1 MEYSG
6 LTGKYIVNR
15 ALTVQELERQLDIK
29 LRLDVEPGHQ
39 LSVIRMNST
48 YIELVDKYFGWK
60 GFLST
65 FCLVVIAMVGV
76 TFLWLVYSAVFQG
89 WRNTSLGE
97 YLGVFGFCIALFS
110 PLIWLFTSTLK
121 KEAFAYTHYP
131 IRLNRQ
137 TRMIHVFRLNGT
149 VLSVPWDELHFCI
162 ASLIR
167 RGWEIQGHVLDKD
180 KITVL
185 ETFPFMFN
193 GSGEY
198 DRDKALPRYWEF
210 VRRYMEDGPAAF
222 MPKPNSDPSNSYEVK
237 YCLPIAQQRE
247 TFKFSMHRVHYEMA
261 GAPRPLTWILLL
273 IYLALYPFRWF
284 AMCTSKIPQWPQ
296 DIEDQCVIQPGDP
309 YVRDSSTNP

>member
-6 LTGKYIVNR
+6 LTGKYPVNR
-15 ALTVQELERQLDIK
+15 FLNEQELERTLSVK
-29 LRLDVEPGHQ
+29 ERLSVEPGHQ
-39 LSVIRMNST
+39 LSVISMNSS
-48 YIELVDKYFGWK
+48 YIDLVDKYFGWK
-60 GFLST
+60 GFLTAFSIS
-65 FCLVVIAMVGV
+65 VIAIFCGGGLSIIV
-76 TFLWLVYSAVFQG
+76 LLISQALSKEDSLSAWLSAF
-89 WRNTSLGE
+89 
-97 YLGVFGFCIALFS
+97 FMM
-110 PLIWLFTSTLK
+110 LITIGGYYAGRYILK

-149 VLSVPWDELHFCI
+149 VLSVPWDEVHFCI

-247 TFKFSMHRVHYEMA
+247 TFKFSMHRAHYEMA

-273 IYLALYPFRWF
+273 MYLALYPFRWF